1 MVSSHVHAL
10 TLEGLWTDTLPR
22 SPGAPGMAV
31 LLQRVFGSGIPLGFF
46 NEEKK
51 NLNCVELLYLL
62 LFFKI
67 NV

>member
-1 MVSSHVHAL
+1 MVSSYVNAL
-10 TLEGLWTDTLPR
+10 TLEGLWTDKLPH
-22 SPGAPGMAV
+22 SPGAPWMAV
-31 LLQRVFGSGIPLGFF
+31 LLQRVFGSGIPLGFL

-62 LFFKI
+62 LFLKI